1 MSKPREAR
9 CTTRP
14 FLELACIFDSKVC
27 SLHFVLG
34 CAHFLSGTAIY
45 LYGTTNCTY
54 TVTLDS
60 QSATVPLSLPF
71 GLLFYQEGLT
81 PTTHS
86 VQLTAQ
92 PQASSTQMLGFD
104 QAVFTNTIDQE

>member
-1 MSKPREAR
+1 M
-9 CTTRP
+9 
-14 FLELACIFDSKVC
+14 L
-27 SLHFVLG
+27 
-34 CAHFLSGTAIY
+34 LSSSCLTFYIGTAIY
-45 LYGTTNCTY
+45 LYGMANCTF

-60 QSATVPLSLPF
+60 QSVPVPISLPR

-92 PQASSTQMLGFD
+92 LQANIMQMLAFD
-104 QAVFTNTIDQE
+104 QAIFTNTIDQE